1 MNIMILLPIVLPVIV
16 GFVLLFLPERV
27 FKSRQSLL
35 NVTGVSFIVCALLAL
50 YVISGAAGDRLV
62 LFDLVGSIPVYFA
75 IDSLGRL
82 FEGIVVLIFLM
93 AGFFSFVYMAHEK
106 NEKRYYSFYLITF
119 GVLMGLDFSPIKGP
133 EVNIEYLA
141 WLKKGSYET
150 QLPNPEDI
158 VDASHCVL

>member
-1 MNIMILLPIVLPVIV
+1 MIGGLDEMNIMILLPIVLPVIV
-16 GFVLLFLPERV
+16 GFLLLFLPERM

-35 NVTGVSFIVCALLAL
+35 NVTGVSFTVCALLAI

-62 LFDLVGSIPVYFA
+62 LFNLVGSIPVYFA

-82 FEGIVVLIFLM
+82 FAGIVVLIFLM

-119 GVLMGLDFSPIKGP
+119 GVLMGLDFSGNL
-133 EVNIEYLA
+133 VTMYLF
-141 WLKKGSYET
+141 YEFMTLASMPLYFT
-150 QLPNPEDI
+150 QVRERL
-158 VDASHCVL
+158 